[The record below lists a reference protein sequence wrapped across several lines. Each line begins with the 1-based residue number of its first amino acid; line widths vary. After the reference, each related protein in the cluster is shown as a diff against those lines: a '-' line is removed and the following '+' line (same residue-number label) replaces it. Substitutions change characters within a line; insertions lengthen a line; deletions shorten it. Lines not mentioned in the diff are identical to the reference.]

1 MSKNTKKT
9 ERRIRKDEPS
19 SNNDIYSVLKCKLNG
34 QCWKCTRGC
43 AINPGKKSEAP
54 KDYHQKKYNNY
65 QNNKYQKSTNNT
77 GNTNQ
82 YKSNYKSNN
91 YYNKNKES

>member
-9 ERRIRKDEPS
+9 ERRVRKEES
-19 SNNDIYSVLKCKLNG
+19 SSTNDIFSVLKCKLNG

-43 AINPGKKSEAP
+43 TINPSKKSEAP
-54 KDYHQKKYNNY
+54 KEYHQKKYNNY
-65 QNNKYQKSTNNT
+65 QNSKYQKNSNNT
-77 GNTNQ
+77 GNNQ
-82 YKSNYKSNN
+82 YKSNYKPNN